1 MNPPL
6 KSPLFQLQPHEIAR
20 GFALVSPQT
29 ARVAQCE
36 GRQFDYAFGRLDSGK
51 PVYNGLWLRERGQ
64 EARGHWIVVS
74 SEPPFAPYNM
84 EIRSAK
90 RWPDA
95 EPTIANAL
103 DNRDGLTLARFVASP
118 LRNSAPYALLMP
130 GGTGC
135 WFSYGRAASFD
146 FAPNDAIAA
155 SSSAAAT
162 WLHRALSD
170 KNSSVKFANEWISLN
185 ATGKVAALYGAAWLA
200 QTHGAMRHILR
211 ALPAWNEINV
221 LEEWAIH
228 ARAPHSRGW
237 SAPDEASARQLES
250 WAAWLAARFRARR
263 LESWPDYRC
272 IADIKEDEITQV
284 TLRNPS
290 SFHQKLE
297 SLLWLRDWL
306 RDAATADE
314 CAQLLAQ

>member
-1 MNPPL
+1 MNPPI
-6 KSPLFQLQPHEIAR
+6 FQLQPHEIAR
-20 GFALVSPQT
+20 GFSPIPQQNI
-29 ARVAQCE
+29 RSVE
-36 GRQFDYAFGRLDSGK
+36 WNGRQFDYVFGLLSYGSA
-51 PVYNGLWLRERGQ
+51 GAHGIWLRERGQ
-64 EARGHWIVVS
+64 EYRGHWVVAQ
-74 SEPPFAPYNM
+74 SEPPFAPFQI
-84 EIRSAK
+84 EINWSGSRPIPDPRVISA
-90 RWPDA
+90 
-95 EPTIANAL
+95 L
-103 DNRDGLTLARFVASP
+103 SNRDGLTLARFVASP

-135 WFSYGRAASFD
+135 WFSYGRTASFD

-170 KNSSVKFANEWISLN
+170 ENSSVKFANEWISLN

-200 QTHGAMRHILR
+200 QTHGAMRHVLR

-284 TLRNPS
+284 TLRSPS
-290 SFHQKLE
+290 SSHQKLE